1 MGGTASFFSIP
12 SQRKFVSKIDNV
24 QCNLTIRYQLIPLIG
39 CDEDINT
46 SATII
51 PSSEILGPIT

>member
-24 QCNLTIRYQLIPLIG
+24 QCNLTIRYQLIPLI
-39 CDEDINT
+39 EW
-46 SATII
+46 
-51 PSSEILGPIT
+51 L